1 MNELTKNLMAI
12 VLRNDIE
19 IWAEEDKIK
28 NLQKILTMGKE
39 SRFIEID
46 GEVINTA
53 DISGIFSAKTMED
66 ITRRKNGQW
75 KGKDGKWFDKGDR
88 VCGGCGKV
96 VPLGK
101 VCGTCA

>member
-39 SRFIEID
+39 SR
-46 GEVINTA
+46 
-53 DISGIFSAKTMED
+53 K
-66 ITRRKNGQW
+66 
-75 KGKDGKWFDKGDR
+75 R
-88 VCGGCGKV
+88 V
-96 VPLGK
+96 
-101 VCGTCA
+101 